1 MEISVEEL
9 QSLAA
14 ELALENLI
22 LRRRLAHLER
32 LMQERD
38 SLGSEKSDAVVD
50 S

>member
-22 LRRRLAHLER
+22 LRRQLAR
-32 LMQERD
+32 LMKELD
-38 SLGSEKSDAVVD
+38 SSPSEESDTTSEK
-50 S
+50 